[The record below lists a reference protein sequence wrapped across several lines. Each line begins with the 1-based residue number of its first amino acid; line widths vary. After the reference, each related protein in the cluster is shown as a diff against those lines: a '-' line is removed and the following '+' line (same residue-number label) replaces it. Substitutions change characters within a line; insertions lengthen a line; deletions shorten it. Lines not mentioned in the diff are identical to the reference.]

1 MNNSGSTT
9 PGRDTRTNLA
19 RESIVAEIDRLQDRG
34 WTSQDFVMALRIV
47 FERLN
52 LKAEAVAVARS
63 GIRAKTALITRR
75 PLAP

>member
-1 MNNSGSTT
+1 MNTSGSTN

-52 LKAEAVAVARS
+52 LKTEAVAVARS
-63 GIRAKTALITRR
+63 GIRAKTALIKRH

>member
-1 MNNSGSTT
+1 MNHSGSTP
-9 PGRDTRTNLA
+9 PGRNARKHLA
-19 RESIVAEIDRLQDRG
+19 RESIISEIDQLQDRG

-63 GIRAKTALITRR
+63 GIRANTALISRR
-75 PLAP
+75 PSAR